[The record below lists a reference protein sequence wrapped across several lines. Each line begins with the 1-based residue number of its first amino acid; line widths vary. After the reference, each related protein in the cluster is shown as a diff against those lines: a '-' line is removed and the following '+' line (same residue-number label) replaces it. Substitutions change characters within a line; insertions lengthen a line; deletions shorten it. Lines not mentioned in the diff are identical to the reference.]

1 MISGIQA
8 YQKIEHPPKE
18 RSEDRRIQ
26 GLAQATASGKAK
38 ESTDTDNRR
47 MDRVSLS
54 PEVEAAK
61 LRESL
66 GLPIRGK
73 ITKEIMENSRKAI
86 EETVHHQIAQAR
98 QNAGIPEDAEIL
110 VRLTA
115 KGDIRVNSGVKGSW
129 ELEKGL
135 QEDKGFKEAF
145 ASLGMH
151 QGLNSLGQTGKP
163 EARQQFSAFFDAGE
177 ERSLSLISR
186 DYNSLRQSADPLQA
200 LVLQARKQHPEFT
213 FRHDNGHT

>member
-8 YQKIEHPPKE
+8 YQKNDHPLTE
-18 RSEDRRIQ
+18 RSEDRRVQ
-26 GLAQATASGKAK
+26 GLAPAAASDKTK
-38 ESTDTDNRR
+38 ESAGTDRR
-47 MDRVSLS
+47 MDRVTLS

-86 EETVHHQIAQAR
+86 EETVHQQIAQAR
-98 QNAGIPEDAEIL
+98 QKAGIPEDAEVM

-135 QEDKGFKEAF
+135 QEDKDFKATL

-151 QGLNSLGQTGKP
+151 QGLNSLGQTGKQ

-177 ERSLSLISR
+177 ERSLSVISR
-186 DYNSLRQSADPLQA
+186 EYNNLRQNSDPLQA
-200 LVLQARKQHPEFT
+200 LVHQAQKQHPEFT
-213 FRHDNGHT
+213 FRHENVYA